1 MIRSRSFSSVRL
13 FVLAPTVDRRHIPD
27 SEGSKRIFCEKF
39 EEQVEN
45 WKGQSRQF
53 PLRATLAQHCDHMAR
68 WFVSFWTFTTMKIC
82 PIPRQHNKFGKVGSK
97 ICQTLKNVRFW
108 PNLVTLR
115 VFIRYRYCLT
125 VGDSNLC
132 TPHLMHQ
139 RWTSKLAYTYLEL

>member
-97 ICQTLKNVRFW
+97 ICQILKNVRFLAKSGHTASFH
-108 PNLVTLR
+108 PVSLLP
-115 VFIRYRYCLT
+115 Y
-125 VGDSNLC
+125 G
-132 TPHLMHQ
+132 Q
-139 RWTSKLAYTYLEL
+139 RFEPLYPSFNASAVDL